1 MARADYAGT
10 SEGSNMSSCGT
21 QAGVAAFVVGE
32 DFAGMRSQALGL
44 VARAGWNGT
53 FHPICPSKL
62 ARIMLR
68 GPRWIGKPFLR
79 GSDGAELEENP
90 AFAQSS
96 VVVSVGGKGGE
107 VGAGLR
113 GSHRPVVQIQ
123 NPRKNLS
130 RFDLIVACRHDDIAG
145 PNVLLGRTALHGLTP
160 EALEQARAQ
169 WKPQFA
175 ELPRPLIA
183 ALVGGSNGRFHFGE
197 AEAHRL
203 GQVLV
208 ETLKAEGGSLVVT
221 PSRRTSPA
229 AMKVLTDIVE
239 KAGGHVWNGEGENPY
254 EGLIA
259 CADNL
264 IVTIDS
270 VSMISEA
277 VAGCAPVTIYPLPGR
292 SRRISDFIEELEL
305 AGRVH
310 VLEDAETRLPAPWLA
325 LPLDDTPYIIAELH
339 KRLGF

>member
-1 MARADYAGT
+1 MALADYAGT
-10 SEGSNMSSCGT
+10 QNGSNTPLCGQ
-21 QAGVAAFVVGE
+21 QAGLAAFAVGG
-32 DFAGMRSQALGL
+32 DFAGMRSQAMGL
-44 VARAGWNGT
+44 VMRAGWNGT
-53 FHPICPSKL
+53 FHPVCPSKF
-62 ARIMLR
+62 ARVMLR
-68 GPRWIGKPFLR
+68 GPRWIGKSFLR
-79 GSDGAELEENP
+79 GNDGMGLEENP

-107 VGAGLR
+107 IGAGLR
-113 GSHRPVVQIQ
+113 SSKRPVVQIQ

-160 EALEQARAQ
+160 EALQQAREFWQ
-169 WKPQFA
+169 PQFA
-175 ELPRPLIA
+175 KLPRPLIA

-197 AEAHRL
+197 AEARRL
-203 GQVLV
+203 AQVLV
-208 ETLKAEGGSLVVT
+208 ETLKAEGGSLIVT
-221 PSRRTSPA
+221 PSRRTSAA
-229 AMKVLTDIVE
+229 AMKVLTAIVE
-239 KAGGHVWNGEGENPY
+239 GAGGHVWNGEGENPY

-292 SRRISDFIEELEL
+292 SRRISDFVEELEL

-325 LPLDDTPYIIAELH
+325 QPLDDTPYILAELH

>member
-1 MARADYAGT
+1 
-10 SEGSNMSSCGT
+10 MSSCGT

-197 AEAHRL
+197 AEAIAL
-203 GQVLV
+203 G
-208 ETLKAEGGSLVVT
+208 KFWWKH
-221 PSRRTSPA
+221 SRRKGA
-229 AMKVLTDIVE
+229 AWLLRPP
-239 KAGGHVWNGEGENPY
+239 GGQARQP
-254 EGLIA
+254 
-259 CADNL
+259 
-264 IVTIDS
+264 
-270 VSMISEA
+270 
-277 VAGCAPVTIYPLPGR
+277 
-292 SRRISDFIEELEL
+292 
-305 AGRVH
+305 
-310 VLEDAETRLPAPWLA
+310 
-325 LPLDDTPYIIAELH
+325 
-339 KRLGF
+339 